1 MAAEPVEEKQCR
13 QHRPPIKAPAKVNKD
28 GKAVGE
34 QHEKPQSVDHG
45 IAEHACPQEPLQQL
59 SPQQHGRKA
68 VQQKVQHEARLP
80 CQHREK
86 PHILRAGIFIDR
98 KVIAEKIQEKRQHRR
113 EHPIAVIPSGGL
125 IHIPVFTDPHIPIE
139 QQKTDDIYRKV
150 GPRRQQRRERQQ
162 HRQGIIPPPGRSRV
176 DPLQHEEMK
185 VKERKSQK
193 MRIAGAVQE
202 HLPLI
207 EAEKH
212 KVYQHHQQGVQP
224 LPQHVFPQH
233 EAAEEEP
240 QHAQHPVEGHGI
252 AEELTVQKAQEV
264 G

>member
-1 MAAEPVEEKQCR
+1 
-13 QHRPPIKAPAKVNKD
+13 
-28 GKAVGE
+28 
-34 QHEKPQSVDHG
+34 
-45 IAEHACPQEPLQQL
+45 
-59 SPQQHGRKA
+59 
-68 VQQKVQHEARLP
+68 
-80 CQHREK
+80 
-86 PHILRAGIFIDR
+86 
-98 KVIAEKIQEKRQHRR
+98 
-113 EHPIAVIPSGGL
+113 
-125 IHIPVFTDPHIPIE
+125 
-139 QQKTDDIYRKV
+139 
-150 GPRRQQRRERQQ
+150 
-162 HRQGIIPPPGRSRV
+162 
-176 DPLQHEEMK
+176 MK

-240 QHAQHPVEGHGI
+240 QHAQHPVKGHGI